1 LSRIKALREEARDKF
16 AMRSRIPI
24 PATLLAAMLGA
35 CASEQPAKGT
45 GSPRSD
51 EATCVSYGFVPGTT
65 AYTNCLQ
72 REIDARRTGKIGPT
86 YDQRLISPAEPR
98 S

>member
-1 LSRIKALREEARDKF
+1 MSRIKALEGGARDKF
-16 AMRSRIPI
+16 AMRSPTPI
-24 PATLLAAMLGA
+24 SAALLTAMLGA
-35 CASEQPAKGT
+35 CAPEAKGT